1 MNARRP
7 AAPRE
12 FAARSVPVLPTTTP
26 MPDSLEIRP
35 ATAGDAAALAV
46 LLGELGYPA
55 DAAQTAAR
63 LARLAQDPRTATFV
77 AVRGTNVAGLATVHA
92 HDALNRDEPAV
103 QLTLLVV
110 AATARGSGAGRT
122 LVAAAEAWAE
132 RQGAQRL
139 VVTTAVHR
147 AGAHAFYERLGYTQ
161 TGKRYT
167 RTW

>member
-1 MNARRP
+1 MAERIG
-7 AAPRE
+7 
-12 FAARSVPVLPTTTP
+12 
-26 MPDSLEIRP
+26 IRV
-35 ATAGDAAALAV
+35 ATRGDAAALAV

-55 DAAQTAAR
+55 DPAQTAAR
-63 LARLAQDPRTATFV
+63 LGRLAQDYRAATLV
-77 AVRGTNVAGLATVHA
+77 AVRDTNVLGLATVHA

-110 AATARGSGAGRT
+110 GAAARGSGAGRA

-139 VVTTAVHR
+139 VVTTALHR
-147 AGAHAFYERLGYTQ
+147 AGAHAFYERLGYSL